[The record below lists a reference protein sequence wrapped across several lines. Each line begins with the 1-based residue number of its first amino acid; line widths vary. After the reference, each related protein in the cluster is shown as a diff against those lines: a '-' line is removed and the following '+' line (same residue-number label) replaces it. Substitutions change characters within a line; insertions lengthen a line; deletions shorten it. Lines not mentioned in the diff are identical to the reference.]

1 MQQFYKNVVDSKVF
15 GKRSNCGVIKQLL
28 KEANPI
34 FLPLC
39 RSWGDCD
46 NSISYMSEDT
56 AHRDKSTCIAT
67 FCLTFYGSWNFR
79 FLGRN
84 GIARLSGMTANYFSM
99 ILF

>member
-15 GKRSNCGVIKQLL
+15 GKSSTLGVIKQLL

-39 RSWGDCD
+39 RGWGDCD
-46 NSISYMSEDT
+46 NSTSYTSKDT

-67 FCLTFYGSWNFR
+67 FCLTFYESLNFR
-79 FLGRN
+79 FPGRN
-84 GIARLSGMTANYFSM
+84 GIARLSGMTATYFSM